1 MKKNIIIIGA
11 LFSMMLLVVPA
22 VVQAQTSS
30 DQVIAQHKTLE
41 RLRQLIGDLCGG
53 RGGCEKECE
62 KSFLWMLIKLVFVL
76 WLIKF
81 IIGKI
86 FYGESYD
93 LERYTPEI

>member
-1 MKKNIIIIGA
+1 MKNKIVIIGA
-11 LFSMMLLVVPA
+11 FFSILVLVLPA

-41 RLRQLIGDLCGG
+41 RLRQLIGDLC
-53 RGGCEKECE
+53 RGGCEKERE